1 MNKNVNQGIF
11 AFILVGIVLI
21 TDAKADDSVYINL
34 SVLDNL
40 ASAPVSVSTS
50 QGPLF
55 PIVKKAPK
63 VKKKPSKPKIKVVKK
78 TIEKKPE
85 LAVKNIKVETVK
97 AEAQSLPAPIPYVE
111 SPEKVE
117 VVDVEPVLK
126 KAQVDVAPIVVQ
138 KNINAETVSPT
149 TVEPVVSVSEPQV
162 IVPSPSTIEDVP
174 NNASALLIDDNVPSI
189 ELEVIGKL
197 TFLPEVDELSSEQQ
211 NQIDEIIKSFEDA
224 INNKIAIYAYNL
236 DDGVDTFKRKRLSL
250 NRAVA
255 VRSYLLP
262 KGYKNFSIKVVNV
275 DIASGKANTVE
286 LEELKR

>member
-138 KNINAETVSPT
+138 KNINAETVSPA